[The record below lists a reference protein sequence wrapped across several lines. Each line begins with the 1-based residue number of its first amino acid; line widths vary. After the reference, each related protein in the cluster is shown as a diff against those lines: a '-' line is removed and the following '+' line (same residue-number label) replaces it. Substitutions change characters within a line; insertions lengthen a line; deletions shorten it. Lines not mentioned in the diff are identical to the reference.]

1 MREQAI
7 PFTKDNILCNLS
19 SIEWLVSPLEN
30 GATLAQHY
38 PFFIGP
44 MGTKLIS
51 SDEEKSMFFSLCLVP
66 ILANIATWYM
76 G

>member
-7 PFTKDNILCNLS
+7 PFTEDNILCNLS

-38 PFFIGP
+38 PFFIEIGRAH
-44 MGTKLIS
+44 
-51 SDEEKSMFFSLCLVP
+51 V
-66 ILANIATWYM
+66 
-76 G
+76 